1 MIENN
6 SGELIAWV
14 REYLPKIYQRHGDLK
29 LFPMRGDAGFR
40 QYFRVNSEP
49 SVIAVESPPSLENN
63 LALVRVS
70 SHFAEHN
77 IRVPK
82 IHAVDF
88 YRGFF
93 LLQDFGDGVV
103 QTLLDIQNMRS
114 VYTKAESIILDI
126 QKLPKDDGIYPRY
139 DGEMLRSEMNLFTE
153 WFVNALL
160 NIRLQFCDKKILENL
175 FEILIESAI
184 LQPQVVVHKDYH
196 SRNLMLLDNGE
207 LGVIDFQDAL
217 VGPITYDLVSLLK
230 DCYLSWPSNVVEDRA
245 LNFMHCLLSHDLL
258 VNESEADFLRSFD
271 WMGLQR
277 HIKVLGI
284 FSRLALRDKKTGY
297 LNDIPRVINYVLDVA
312 VKYPALKAFEDWFRH
327 RLLPNISSRID
338 FVKRRYFD
346 DYDERV
352 TSN

>member
-6 SGELIAWV
+6 SGELIAWG
-14 REYLPKIYQRHGDLK
+14 REYLPKICQRHGDLK
-29 LFPMRGDAGFR
+29 LFPMRGDAG
-40 QYFRVNSEP
+40 
-49 SVIAVESPPSLENN
+49 IAVESPPSLENN

-207 LGVIDFQDAL
+207 LGELYSGDWCDI
-217 VGPITYDLVSLLK
+217 GDLSRYKQLLT
-230 DCYLSWPSNVVEDRA
+230 
-245 LNFMHCLLSHDLL
+245 
-258 VNESEADFLRSFD
+258 
-271 WMGLQR
+271 Q
-277 HIKVLGI
+277 I
-284 FSRLALRDKKTGY
+284 
-297 LNDIPRVINYVLDVA
+297 
-312 VKYPALKAFEDWFRH
+312 
-327 RLLPNISSRID
+327 
-338 FVKRRYFD
+338 
-346 DYDERV
+346 
-352 TSN
+352 

>member
-88 YRGFF
+88 NRGFF

-175 FEILIESAI
+175 FEILIE
-184 LQPQVVVHKDYH
+184 L
-196 SRNLMLLDNGE
+196 
-207 LGVIDFQDAL
+207 
-217 VGPITYDLVSLLK
+217 SLI
-230 DCYLSWPSNVVEDRA
+230 
-245 LNFMHCLLSHDLL
+245 
-258 VNESEADFLRSFD
+258 
-271 WMGLQR
+271 
-277 HIKVLGI
+277 HI
-284 FSRLALRDKKTGY
+284 
-297 LNDIPRVINYVLDVA
+297 
-312 VKYPALKAFEDWFRH
+312 
-327 RLLPNISSRID
+327 
-338 FVKRRYFD
+338 
-346 DYDERV
+346 
-352 TSN
+352 

>member
-6 SGELIAWV
+6 SKELLAWV
-14 REYLPKIYQRHGDLK
+14 SEYLPEIYRRQGNLE
-29 LFPMRGDAGFR
+29 LFPMKGDAGFR

-49 SVIAVESPPSLENN
+49 SVIAVDSPPSLENN

-88 YRGFF
+88 YRGF
-93 LLQDFGDGVV
+93 LLVQDFGDSVV
-103 QTLLDIQNMRS
+103 QTSLNILNMRN

-126 QKLPKDDGIYPRY
+126 QKIPQDDGIYPSY
-139 DGEMLRSEMNLFTE
+139 DGEMLRSEMNLFSE

-160 NIRLQFCDKKILENL
+160 NIHLKLRDRKILENL
-175 FEILIESAI
+175 FDLLIESAI

-217 VGPITYDLVSLLK
+217 IGPITYDLVSLLK
-230 DCYLSWPSNVVEDRA
+230 DCYLSWPSKIVEDRA
-245 LNFMHCLLSHDLL
+245 LNFMNCLPSRDLL
-258 VNESEADFLRSFD
+258 INESEADFLRSFD

-284 FSRLALRDKKTGY
+284 FSRLALRDKKTRY
-297 LNDIPRVINYVLDVA
+297 LNDIPRVVNYVLDVA
-312 VKYPALKAFEDWFRH
+312 VKYPALKAFGDWFRR

-338 FVKRRYFD
+338 FAKRNDFD
-346 DYDERV
+346 DYDDTV